1 MLKFTMKRL
10 VYLVL
15 VLVGVSFLVFLLL
28 YMTPGDPVRMMLGE
42 SATPEAQAELR
53 LELGLDDPFLV
64 QYGRYIKN
72 IVVHQDLG
80 TSYSTRRPVLD
91 EIMTVFPNT
100 VKLATAAIII
110 AVILGTFLGIVSAVR
125 QNSLLDNAVMV
136 LALIGTSAPIFWIGI
151 LMIILFSVNLGW
163 LPPSGFGSF
172 KQLIMPALALGMQST
187 AVVARMTRSSML
199 EVIRQDFVKTA
210 RAKGQKESVVIMKH
224 VFRNALIPVITV
236 VGLQFG
242 TLLGGA
248 MLTEVVFSIPGVGR
262 LMIEAIKQRD
272 FPIVQGSVLFV
283 AAWFSLVNLAVD
295 LLYAV
300 VDPKV
305 SKE

>member
-283 AAWFSLVNLAVD
+283 AACISLVNLAVD

>member
-1 MLKFTMKRL
+1 MLKFTLKRL
-10 VYLVL
+10 ASLVL
-15 VLVGVSFLVFLLL
+15 VLIGVSFLVFMLLSL
-28 YMTPGDPVRMMLGE
+28 TPGDPVRMMLGE
-42 SATPEAQAELR
+42 SATPEAQEALR
-53 LELGLDDPFLV
+53 KEMGLDDPLLL
-64 QYGRYIKN
+64 QYGRYMKN

-80 TSYSTRRPVLD
+80 TSYSTQRPVLD
-91 EIMTVFPNT
+91 EIMNVFPNT
-100 VKLATAAIII
+100 VQLAVAAMVI
-110 AVILGTFLGIVSAVR
+110 AVILGIFLGIISAVK
-125 QNSLLDNAVMV
+125 QNSLLDNIVMV

-151 LMIILFSVNLGW
+151 LMILLLSVQLGW

-172 KQLIMPALALGMQST
+172 EQLIMPAVALGMQST

-210 RAKGQKESVVIMKH
+210 RAKGQREIIVILKH
-224 VFRNALIPVITV
+224 VFRNALIPIITV

-283 AAWFSLVNLAVD
+283 AACFSLVNLAVD

>member
-110 AVILGTFLGIVSAVR
+110 AVILGTFLGIVSAVK

-283 AAWFSLVNLAVD
+283 AACFSLLNLAVD

>member
-1 MLKFTMKRL
+1 MLKFTLKRL
-10 VYLVL
+10 ASLVL
-15 VLVGVSFLVFLLL
+15 VLIGVSFLVFMLLSL
-28 YMTPGDPVRMMLGE
+28 TPGDPVRMMLGE
-42 SATPEAQAELR
+42 SATPEAQEALR
-53 LELGLDDPFLV
+53 KEMGLDDPLLL
-64 QYGRYIKN
+64 QYGRYMKN

-80 TSYSTRRPVLD
+80 TSYSTQRPVLD
-91 EIMTVFPNT
+91 EIMNVFPNT
-100 VKLATAAIII
+100 VQLAVAAMVI
-110 AVILGTFLGIVSAVR
+110 AVILGIFLGIISAVK
-125 QNSLLDNAVMV
+125 QNSLLDNIVMV

-151 LMIILFSVNLGW
+151 LMILLFSVQLGW

-172 KQLIMPALALGMQST
+172 EQLIMPAVALGMQSK

-210 RAKGQKESVVIMKH
+210 RAKGQREIIVILKH
-224 VFRNALIPVITV
+224 VFRNALIPIITV

-283 AAWFSLVNLAVD
+283 AACFSLVNLAVD

>member
-72 IVVHQDLG
+72 IVEHQDLG

-283 AAWFSLVNLAVD
+283 AACFSLVNLAVD

>member
-110 AVILGTFLGIVSAVR
+110 AVILGTFLGIVSAVK

-199 EVIRQDFVKTA
+199 EGIRQDFVKTA

-283 AAWFSLVNLAVD
+283 AACFSLVNLAVD

>member
-1 MLKFTMKRL
+1 MLKFTLKRL
-10 VYLVL
+10 LYLILVL
-15 VLVGVSFLVFLLL
+15 IGVSFLVCLLL

-42 SATPEAQAELR
+42 SSTPEAQAELR
-53 LELGLDDPFLV
+53 AELGLDDPFLV
-64 QYGRYIKN
+64 QYGRYMAN
-72 IVVHQDLG
+72 IVFHQDLG
-80 TSYSTRRPVLD
+80 TSYSTGRPVL
-91 EIMTVFPNT
+91 ESILEVFPNT
-100 VKLATAAIII
+100 VTLATASIVIAI
-110 AVILGTFLGIVSAVR
+110 VLGTFLGIISAVK

-151 LMIILFSVNLGW
+151 LMILLFSVQLNW

-172 KQLIMPALALGMQST
+172 KQLIMPAVALGMQST

-199 EVIRQDFVKTA
+199 EVIRQDYVKTA
-210 RAKGQKESVVIMKH
+210 RAKGQKEFVVIMRH

-248 MLTEVVFSIPGVGR
+248 MLTENVFSIPGVGR

-283 AAWFSLVNLAVD
+283 AACFSLVNLAVD

>member
-1 MLKFTMKRL
+1 MLKFSMKRL

-110 AVILGTFLGIVSAVR
+110 AVILGTFLGIVSAVK

-283 AAWFSLVNLAVD
+283 AACFSLVNLAVD